1 MMLKSKAQK
10 TSKKEI
16 EKAAG
21 LTRSSVKNIRKKH
34 KNIRADEA
42 KGTSIEAAQK
52 YQAESVMRTSH
63 DRT

>member
-21 LTRSSVKNIRKKH
+21 LTRSSFKNIRKKH
-34 KNIRADEA
+34 KNIHPRRS
-42 KGTSIEAAQK
+42 KGNK
-52 YQAESVMRTSH
+52 YRGSTKIPCRERYENEP
-63 DRT
+63 R